1 MKITIDIPKEFEDHW
16 KDDKF
21 EDSLNR
27 LKADAHCLAWN
38 YEKEIVD
45 MLIVAFKNATDAVDI
60 VRCKDCKWCEK
71 SVFAKYLNANEVER
85 CYCDIHKHYT
95 NGEYYCAT
103 GERRDNAD

>member
-1 MKITIDIPKEFEDHW
+1 MKVTIDIPKEFEDHW

-45 MLIVAFKNATDAVDI
+45 MLIVAFKNATDAIDI
-60 VRCKDCKWCEK
+60 VRCKDCKYHEEATQ
-71 SVFAKYLNANEVER
+71 SGMV
-85 CYCDIHKHYT
+85 YCPTIAGGLVSEDCF
-95 NGEYYCAT
+95 CAMW
-103 GERRDNAD
+103 ERREDVSNC